1 MCYRSRGFRGSVLS
15 CLLPATTQTS
25 LSVPIDP
32 ASATVMLH
40 LEWLKLC
47 DLLCSSPVFELSF
60 ISRFLIKKDDP
71 CYVCFCL
78 SRARTGRWKAFHDMF
93 WLHCL
98 PQCTD
103 WKLMSKSK
111 YFWGELLYVVFC
123 RDLEWSGIKE
133 KQRCSWLIG
142 PNKQIS
148 EFFLFSAWSEA
159 IAFN

>member
-1 MCYRSRGFRGSVLS
+1 MTEMFEKEGCVSSLLQGDTKSGCSDRDRQAAALKGKRNMCYRSRGFRGSVLS
-15 CLLPATTQTS
+15 CILPATTQTS

-78 SRARTGRWKAFHDMF
+78 SRARTGR
-93 WLHCL
+93 
-98 PQCTD
+98 
-103 WKLMSKSK
+103 
-111 YFWGELLYVVFC
+111 
-123 RDLEWSGIKE
+123 
-133 KQRCSWLIG
+133 
-142 PNKQIS
+142 
-148 EFFLFSAWSEA
+148 
-159 IAFN
+159 